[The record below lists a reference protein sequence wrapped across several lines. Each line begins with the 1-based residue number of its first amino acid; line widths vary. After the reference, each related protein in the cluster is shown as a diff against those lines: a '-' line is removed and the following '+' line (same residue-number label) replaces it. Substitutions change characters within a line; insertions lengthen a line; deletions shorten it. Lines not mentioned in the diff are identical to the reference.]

1 MQTKKTDIPP
11 SERCL
16 FSQSPV
22 RLSSHNLASFYTLIT
37 VLNEG
42 VGFRTHLFE
51 GFRMAGIFSIRL
63 GKKFG
68 GVGGYVTLVGLPVES
83 PVFSDFLPVDFPEG
97 GAAAL
102 ELDVYGIIPD
112 ISGRT

>member
-16 FSQSPV
+16 ISQFSV
-22 RLSSHNLASFYTLIT
+22 HLSSDDFASFYPLVTT
-37 VLNEG
+37 FDEG
-42 VGFRTHLFE
+42 VGFGAHLFE

-68 GVGGYVTLVGLPVES
+68 GVGGYVTLVGLPVER
-83 PVFSDFLPVDFPEG
+83 PVLSGLLPVDSPEG
-97 GAAAL
+97 GTAAF
-102 ELDVYGIIPD
+102 
-112 ISGRT
+112 